1 MNCERMRELSSE
13 AVDGVLDGVRAAS
26 YLAHLDSCPPCRVFD
41 SQLRE
46 AIAMLAELPEVDA
59 REGFEEAVWSR
70 IARETSAER
79 GGLGRSVL
87 RRMRARL
94 GSLAPEM
101 GRGVGWSFAGVGAFV
116 LVLALVSGD
125 PAPRSSVARVTPEP
139 ANEIAA
145 DVASR
150 STATR
155 SASETASPSAGEDE
169 FVAEMPEAV
178 REYLQNAKELRLPN
192 GAEHYRRSN
201 YSYPVRRL
209 DDPSLFLTGESS
221 SPSGPRAP
229 AASEEATVISF

>member
-1 MNCERMRELSSE
+1 MRELSSE
-13 AVDGVLDGVRAAS
+13 AIDGVLDRARAAS
-26 YLAHLDSCPPCRVFD
+26 YLAHLESCPPCRVFD
-41 SQLRE
+41 AQLRE
-46 AIAMLAELPEVDA
+46 AIAMLTELPEVDA
-59 REGFEEAVWSR
+59 REGFEDAVWSR
-70 IARETSAER
+70 IARESSAAER
-79 GGLGRSVL
+79 GLHRSLLGR
-87 RRMRARL
+87 M
-94 GSLAPEM
+94 LAPWKRLAPDM

-125 PAPRSSVARVTPEP
+125 PAPRSSVARVTAEP

-145 DVASR
+145 DVATR
-150 STATR
+150 STAQQ
-155 SASETASPSAGEDE
+155 SASETASSSAGEDE

-209 DDPSLFLTGESS
+209 DDPSMFLTGESP
-221 SPSGPRAP
+221 SPMGPLAP